1 MNLPNKLT
9 MLRILLVPFFVVF
22 VYFEKYPVCQVLA
35 LVLFIS
41 ASITDLLDGRIARSR
56 NLVTDFGKFMDPIAD
71 KLLVMSAFVML
82 VEQQRMPGWVCILML
97 AREFIISG
105 LRLVAAGNGRVIAA
119 GKLGKTA
126 NEREVLAKRRDAADM
141 VARYYVEALHDM
153 SYTVEQIAA
162 VMRETRSNFE
172 QFLGWSE
179 DGEMVAYEKL
189 CRMVEGIYGVGAMV
203 ERANGQGPVFGGEF

>member
-97 AREFIISG
+97 AREFIVSG
-105 LRLVAAGNGRVIAA
+105 FRQRQGYRRGHLGQAQDDHADDLRADGAASDSDQGARSRRASHLA
-119 GKLGKTA
+119 GADGHHD
-126 NEREVLAKRRDAADM
+126 VHLAGADA
-141 VARYYVEALHDM
+141 VVGLLLHL
-153 SYTVEQIAA
+153 EQSRIH
-162 VMRETRSNFE
+162 
-172 QFLGWSE
+172 
-179 DGEMVAYEKL
+179 
-189 CRMVEGIYGVGAMV
+189 
-203 ERANGQGPVFGGEF
+203 